1 MVSRGLAA
9 YLVVGL
15 MAVTLGAAATEA
27 VRLKLPDKSPIV
39 ARAKTIPVPPAITLK
54 AATGGPK
61 DVDDVASWMLSGN
74 ADTDEAGARAVAVA
88 VAAAKSPRV
97 TTPAT
102 YSSMIERVR
111 TAWAMAVCAPRL
123 FRLDVA
129 PGFRPASGTTGG
141 DFGGRNSE
149 RSLGFARVTE
159 ATPNVAG
166 RSLRAIKGAGPH
178 PLFSDALDGVEQF
191 AVALPNGRHRI
202 ILMTVNTPEGRFG
215 ETPLGRRI
223 VVNGEPRLIGP
234 ALPPTWLVGGEVSGT
249 GQAPL
254 LVSGGSGPP
263 IGGGLTVET
272 TVTDGTLRISFLQR
286 DGYGATVAGILI
298 EPASR
303 PTQVHVFGAAA
314 KASLPVD
321 ACIAKDREVDEM
333 LTELVPEPQPFS
345 RLPAVGVDPGSGG
358 GGGDAPSD
366 PPPPVSSS

>member
-1 MVSRGLAA
+1 MSFPTKSLEVTSRICLISTVNSFSGAGKVVPALGGATMVSRGLAA

-39 ARAKTIPVPPAITLK
+39 ARAKTIPAITLK

-141 DFGGRNSE
+141 DS
-149 RSLGFARVTE
+149 
-159 ATPNVAG
+159 
-166 RSLRAIKGAGPH
+166 
-178 PLFSDALDGVEQF
+178 
-191 AVALPNGRHRI
+191 
-202 ILMTVNTPEGRFG
+202 
-215 ETPLGRRI
+215 
-223 VVNGEPRLIGP
+223 
-234 ALPPTWLVGGEVSGT
+234 
-249 GQAPL
+249 
-254 LVSGGSGPP
+254 
-263 IGGGLTVET
+263 
-272 TVTDGTLRISFLQR
+272 
-286 DGYGATVAGILI
+286 
-298 EPASR
+298 
-303 PTQVHVFGAAA
+303 AAA
-314 KASLPVD
+314 TASGRWV
-321 ACIAKDREVDEM
+321 
-333 LTELVPEPQPFS
+333 S
-345 RLPAVGVDPGSGG
+345 RG
-358 GGGDAPSD
+358 
-366 PPPPVSSS
+366 